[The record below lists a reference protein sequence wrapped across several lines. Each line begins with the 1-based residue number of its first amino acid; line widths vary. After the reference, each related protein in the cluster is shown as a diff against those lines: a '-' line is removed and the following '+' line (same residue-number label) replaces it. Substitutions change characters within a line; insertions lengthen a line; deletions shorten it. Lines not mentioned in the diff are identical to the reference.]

1 MKDLVD
7 IFRESHPGNIER
19 EREVEFKRSFKVD
32 EQSQPSSGIY
42 VEKKTKDLTEG
53 ELIELNLCRSMKRVA

>member
-19 EREVEFKRSFKVD
+19 EREVELKRPLKID
-32 EQSQPSSGIY
+32 EQRQPSSGVY

-53 ELIELNLCRSMKRVA
+53 ELIELNLYRSMKRVA